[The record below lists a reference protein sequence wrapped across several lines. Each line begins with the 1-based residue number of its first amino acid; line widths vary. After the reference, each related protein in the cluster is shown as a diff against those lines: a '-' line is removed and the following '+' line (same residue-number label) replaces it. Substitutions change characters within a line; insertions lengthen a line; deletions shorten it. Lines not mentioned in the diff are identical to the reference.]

1 MGSGVSD
8 DETLSSRLSQLSGC
22 VVYNAGS
29 DADRIVP
36 DEILAV
42 ARRLHMRNRLVIR
55 TFTEK
60 SWVPPVNRRMAVRT
74 LMARMPAEVRR
85 FVGYVRGLVWVSP
98 LQILSGRVSKAV
110 ADDRILPNRYADNVV
125 RATLSNGDTILFM
138 PDEVDNFYRRRT
150 IELDYW
156 RWFRDELRKAR
167 LDLLV
172 VLIPDKYTVYRPFLV
187 DQPPAGQ
194 GAGDYLDRLE
204 RALRAEGIS
213 VLNLQS
219 FLSAEAAR
227 HVQYR
232 EYLYWLDDIH
242 WNPLGIARGAA
253 AIREHWPLDE
263 ASCSATLSRVDTL
276 HSQVGQKV
284 GDQVPRLRP

>member
-1 MGSGVSD
+1 VGSGVSD

-125 RATLSNGDTILFM
+125 RATFSNGDTILFM

-227 HVQYR
+227 HVQHR